1 MSRYLERADYI
12 SRLLATQFEA
22 IEDRPVSEIDQSWRR
37 IFAALNSTPT
47 SGFLYS
53 DVDND
58 DFMLTDSYTLAD
70 ELTFEKT
77 NPDSMRNCIENARE
91 NARQV
96 RFVVGKQIWSLL
108 NATYLDLKEV
118 EIENVWNDEPRRF
131 YLDIGSGIRR
141 LFGVMH
147 GTMYRDHGWHFAQL
161 GRYVERVQ
169 LVCSLVQAQFE
180 IKSNRKQDFVQDWY
194 FVLQVCEAGLAF
206 RRVRSVAHHPDK
218 IAAFLIS
225 DARLSH
231 SVEYALLLIKQSL
244 DAVSEDQRHATVLE
258 INDRVEQLIKQAD
271 GVMLSDGSTSGDV
284 SATLQDILDFARQLN
299 NDIDQAYFNYDVASY
314 LGA

>member
-1 MSRYLERADYI
+1 MSRYLERADHI

-22 IEDRPVSEIDQSWRR
+22 IEDRPVNEIDQSWRR
-37 IFAALNSTPT
+37 LFAALNSAPT
-47 SGFLYS
+47 AGFLYP
-53 DVDND
+53 DLDDD

-70 ELTFEKT
+70 ELTFEKI
-77 NPDSMRNCIENARE
+77 NPNSMRNCIGNARE

-108 NATYLDLKEV
+108 NAAYLELKEV
-118 EIENVWNDEPRRF
+118 GIENIWNDEPRSF
-131 YLDIGSGIRR
+131 YLNVGSGIRR

-147 GTMYRDHGWHFAQL
+147 STMYRDHGWHFAQL

-169 LVCSLVQAQFE
+169 LVCALIQAQFE
-180 IKSNRKQDFVQDWY
+180 IKSSHKPDFVQDWY

-225 DARLSH
+225 DTRLSH
-231 SVEYALLLIKQSL
+231 SVEYALLVIKQSL
-244 DAVSEDQRHATVLE
+244 DAVSEGQRHATVLE
-258 INDRVEQLIKQAD
+258 INERVEQLIRQAD

-284 SATLQDILDFARQLN
+284 SATLQDILDSARQLN
-299 NDIDQAYFNYDVASY
+299 SDIDQAYLNYDVASH